1 MFRHRDLVVLFS
13 NKYNNF
19 LWGPERVLTWSR
31 DATQICQPI
40 VTRVT
45 LLQVLLLTL
54 RFDLKLKPECL
65 CSHVDSEVH

>member
-31 DATQICQPI
+31 DATQMPTDCDTCDT
-40 VTRVT
+40 VTGSAVN
-45 LLQVLLLTL
+45 
-54 RFDLKLKPECL
+54 FAF
-65 CSHVDSEVH
+65 